1 VSTVPELRGSAIV
14 SGGASGLGRACVER
28 LRAEGLAVLI
38 ADVNE
43 EAGNDVAASLGGRA
57 AFRRTDVTDPDAVE
71 DAVREAAALDPEGLR
86 VSIACAGIGPAERML
101 SRRGPH
107 RVERFTTV
115 IMVNL
120 VGTFLLLRAA
130 AAAMANNEPRDG
142 ERGVHIS
149 TASAAAYEGQVG
161 QVAYAAS
168 KGGVVAMTL
177 PAARDLSQSGIRVCT
192 IAPGLFATPL
202 MDALPEEVQESL
214 GKATPFPQRLGR
226 PEEFASLALAIVR
239 NPMMNGETVR
249 IDGAI
254 RLAPR

>member
-1 VSTVPELRGSAIV
+1 MPELRGSAIV
-14 SGGASGLGRACVER
+14 SGGASGLGWACVER
-28 LRAEGLAVLI
+28 LHAEGLAVLI

-43 EAGNDVAASLGGRA
+43 DAANEVVGSLDGRVT
-57 AFRRTDVTDPDAVE
+57 FRRTDVTDPDAVE
-71 DAVREAAALDPEGLR
+71 DAVREAAALDPDGLR

-107 RVERFTTV
+107 SVERFTSV

-130 AAAMANNEPRDG
+130 AATMAGNEPFDG

-168 KGGVVAMTL
+168 KGGVVALTL

-192 IAPGLFATPL
+192 IAPGLFATAL

-214 GKATPFPQRLGR
+214 GKATPFPQRLGH
-226 PEEFASLALAIVR
+226 PEEFASLALEIIR

>member
-1 VSTVPELRGSAIV
+1 
-14 SGGASGLGRACVER
+14 
-28 LRAEGLAVLI
+28 
-38 ADVNE
+38 
-43 EAGNDVAASLGGRA
+43 
-57 AFRRTDVTDPDAVE
+57 
-71 DAVREAAALDPEGLR
+71 
-86 VSIACAGIGPAERML
+86 
-101 SRRGPH
+101 
-107 RVERFTTV
+107 
-115 IMVNL
+115 
-120 VGTFLLLRAA
+120 
-130 AAAMANNEPRDG
+130 
-142 ERGVHIS
+142 VHIS

-168 KGGVVAMTL
+168 KGGVVALTL

-214 GKATPFPQRLGR
+214 GEATPFPQRLGH
-226 PEEFASLALAIVR
+226 PEEFASLALAIIR